1 MISRGVLSIAQPIV
15 WMPFLTL
22 MVVLN
27 VDLSAAQAVVSDNSL
42 DRHVEKPSVYPAFK
56 SYVEEASQR
65 FLIPSP

>member
-1 MISRGVLSIAQPIV
+1 
-15 WMPFLTL
+15 MPFLTL